1 MLTLAAAIIFIM
13 TSLSYE
19 YEMCTIL
26 QSNAQ
31 TWLLFE
37 SLDSFGPDKCHKEF
51 YNGEFSEHT
60 DNVYLMQECQRI
72 SKDVLT
78 QKSAKLSHI

>member
-1 MLTLAAAIIFIM
+1 M
-13 TSLSYE
+13 Y
-19 YEMCTIL
+19 TIL

>member
-1 MLTLAAAIIFIM
+1 MP
-13 TSLSYE
+13 SLSYE
-19 YEMCTIL
+19 
-26 QSNAQ
+26 

-60 DNVYLMQECQRI
+60 DNVYLMQECQRV

-78 QKSAKLSHI
+78 QKKCKIISYLNHTLVLHVHVGVGLSCFEGGP